1 VDVAVVALGDLEAGV
16 DVRVSVGIRVFI
28 PRQPAYN
35 VAALPDGFFDQ
46 VCRARVARESLLRDE
61 TT

>member
-35 VAALPDGFFDQ
+35 VAALPDGFLSANFGIPNDKIH
-46 VCRARVARESLLRDE
+46 D
-61 TT
+61 